1 VGLAV
6 SGCVPVRPL
15 LFNGQPWPVDANGK
29 YLEGTAR
36 VLVELDYAG
45 KVVGDCI
52 DKSSGQPVLD
62 ELALRRAERVTY
74 TPAYY
79 QGWPMGS
86 YARLPVLFSLDPNQ
100 RGAGTPTEQVK
111 GSPACKVVPLPGRD
125 PDQELTIRPA
135 DDATIPDSHP
145 PIAWPVGSDG
155 HPAQADVQ
163 MMALVDPS
171 GVIVDA
177 VVRGKGAYEAL
188 DKDAYRRA
196 FRMHVAPG
204 VQRWEFLHVHYR
216 ADGGGEVSEGR
227 LGGTSI
233 HLPPLPGGVRV
244 FRDPHGMF
252 VHGGAWP
259 RAKSGLYLHAIV
271 LVEAFVNTEGGV
283 GNVRLKRGSGVA
295 PFDERALLEVR
306 YRHFVAPLQAHWMTI
321 PVEFVPIVDPQ
332 RAQQDYAP
340 PSHY

>member
-1 VGLAV
+1 
-6 SGCVPVRPL
+6 
-15 LFNGQPWPVDANGK
+15 
-29 YLEGTAR
+29 
-36 VLVELDYAG
+36 
-45 KVVGDCI
+45 
-52 DKSSGQPVLD
+52 
-62 ELALRRAERVTY
+62 
-74 TPAYY
+74 
-79 QGWPMGS
+79 
-86 YARLPVLFSLDPNQ
+86 
-100 RGAGTPTEQVK
+100 
-111 GSPACKVVPLPGRD
+111 
-125 PDQELTIRPA
+125 
-135 DDATIPDSHP
+135 
-145 PIAWPVGSDG
+145 
-155 HPAQADVQ
+155 
-163 MMALVDPS
+163 
-171 GVIVDA
+171 
-177 VVRGKGAYEAL
+177 
-188 DKDAYRRA
+188 
-196 FRMHVAPG
+196 
-204 VQRWEFLHVHYR
+204 VHYR